1 MRHTLML
8 NVDEALALQLDD
20 LSQHFRLSA
29 EDTTRQAI
37 RTAHAL
43 HRAGKNAPE
52 CKPKGTKHDMDN
64 GGPSPF

>member
-8 NVDEALALQLDD
+8 NLDEALALQLDE

-37 RTAHAL
+37 RTAYAL

-52 CKPKGTKHDMDN
+52 CKPHNTKYDMDN
-64 GGPSPF
+64 GGPSSF